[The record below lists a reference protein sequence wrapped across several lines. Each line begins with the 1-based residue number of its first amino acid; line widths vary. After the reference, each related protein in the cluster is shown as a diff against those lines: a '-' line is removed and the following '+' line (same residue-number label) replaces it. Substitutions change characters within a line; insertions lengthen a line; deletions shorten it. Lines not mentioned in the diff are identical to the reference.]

1 MRVVRSLVLALGATA
16 VVVGVGVLLADGDDD
31 ETSNRRAAPEATSV
45 TLSELDTTQL
55 VAERAAFCDDVPAE
69 AVSEAL
75 DGEIVATA
83 DYGNGDRA
91 KVAGDVRDVSHE
103 LSCAWR
109 GADGTV
115 ARAWVFVPPVTR
127 ASADSLIAEAR
138 KAKGCRPDTGAPA
151 YGVPSLALACE
162 GGGTRLR
169 SYRGLFGDAWLT
181 CQLAAPA
188 SVAADVQADRASRWC
203 ASVATA
209 VQAGATPAG

>member
-16 VVVGVGVLLADGDDD
+16 VVVGVGVLLADGDDTD
-31 ETSNRRAAPEATSV
+31 SNRPTTPEAASV
-45 TLSELDTTQL
+45 PLTELDTTQM

-75 DGEIVATA
+75 DGDAVATA

-91 KVAGDVRDVSHE
+91 KVVGDVRDVSHE
-103 LSCAWR
+103 FSCAWR

-138 KAKGCRPDTGAPA
+138 KAKGCLPDAGAPA

-162 GGGTRLR
+162 DGGTRLR
-169 SYRGLFGDAWLT
+169 SYRGLFGDAWVT

-188 SVAADVQADRASRWC
+188 SVGAEEQADRGSRWC

-209 VQAGATPAG
+209 VQAG

>member
-16 VVVGVGVLLADGDDD
+16 IAVGVGVVVTDSP
-31 ETSNRRAAPEATSV
+31 ETERPAAPEAASV
-45 TLSELDTTQL
+45 PLTEIDTTQL
-55 VAERAAFCDDVPAE
+55 VADRAAFCDDVPTE

-75 DGEIVATA
+75 DGEVVATA

-103 LSCAWR
+103 FGCAWR

-115 ARAWVFVPPVTR
+115 ARAWLFVPPVTR
-127 ASADSLIAEAR
+127 ASADALIAEAR
-138 KAKGCRPDTGAPA
+138 KAEGCEPDAGAAA
-151 YGVPSLALACE
+151 YGVPSLALACQD
-162 GGGTRLR
+162 GGTRLR

-203 ASVATA
+203 AGVATA
-209 VQAGATPAG
+209 VEAGG